1 MRYSVM
7 LGAKFDFA
15 ETSSGVV
22 IYAYSPRELRD
33 QCDAWLKADR
43 RPREEIEQVA
53 ARAAKILRTGCEVQ
67 KSLAVE
73 GVTNISA
80 PVFDHLGHVI
90 AALTV
95 PYIPQ
100 RAATIPLQKVRD
112 LTIEAG
118 RAISV
123 NLGAGTR
130 EPLTTRA
137 TGKRA

>member
-1 MRYSVM
+1 M
-7 LGAKFDFA
+7 
-15 ETSSGVV
+15 
-22 IYAYSPRELRD
+22 
-33 QCDAWLKADR
+33 
-43 RPREEIEQVA
+43 
-53 ARAAKILRTGCEVQ
+53 Q

-73 GVTNISA
+73 GVTNISV
-80 PVFDHLGHVI
+80 PVFDHLGHVV

-100 RAATIPLQKVRD
+100 RAATVPLQKVRD

-130 EPLTTRA
+130 EPLAARA
-137 TGKRA
+137 SRKRA

>member
-1 MRYSVM
+1 MAS
-7 LGAKFDFA
+7 
-15 ETSSGVV
+15 
-22 IYAYSPRELRD
+22 
-33 QCDAWLKADR
+33 
-43 RPREEIEQVA
+43 RPTTGRASEIEHVA
-53 ARAAKILRTGCEVQ
+53 ARAAKILKAGCEVQ

-73 GVTNISA
+73 GVTNISV
-80 PVFDHLGHVI
+80 PVFDHLGHVV

-100 RAATIPLQKVRD
+100 RAATVPLQKVRD

-130 EPLTTRA
+130 EPVAAPAGR
-137 TGKRA
+137 KRA